1 MVKRVLTLVVG
12 SLALVA
18 CGPGAKI
25 DGKQGAA
32 EAMFAASKPS
42 SAKADTSSTPVDVTG
57 GINYKCPEGG
67 TAAITGT
74 GVSIGIGQSTSVG
87 TNFTLQYDNCG
98 LAKGDVGVAIF
109 NGKMTFAQSIVAGG
123 SAVSVDQSF
132 KGRLD
137 VKGAYDDFIEADVKQ
152 SIAVGDLG
160 ASGTGV
166 SMVLKGTIATS
177 EGTFTFDEMVSV
189 IAGQISAK
197 IDASKM

>member
-1 MVKRVLTLVVG
+1 MVKRILMLVVG

-42 SAKADTSSTPVDVTG
+42 AAKADSSSTPVDVTG
-57 GINYKCPEGG
+57 GISYNCPEGG
-67 TAAITGT
+67 KAAITGT
-74 GVSIGIGQSTSVG
+74 GISLGIGQNTSVG
-87 TNFTLQYDNCG
+87 TNFTLSYDNCG
-98 LAKGDVGVAIF
+98 LAKGDIGVAIF
-109 NGKMTFAQSIVAGG
+109 NGKMTFSQNIVAGS
-123 SAVSVDQSF
+123 SAVSLDQGF
-132 KGRLD
+132 KGRLE
-137 VKGAYDDFIEADVKQ
+137 VKGAYDDFIDADVKQ
-152 SIAVGDLG
+152 QIAVGDLG

-166 SMVLKGTIATS
+166 SMVLKGTITTT

-197 IDASKM
+197 IEANKT